1 MQRSVLVPRPG
12 LRLVVL
18 FVAVAVLFLASFPL
32 GRFPIPVDA
41 VLGILGS
48 KLVAVP
54 RTWTDTMETVVLQV
68 RLPRILA
75 SLLVGAALAASGA
88 AYQNVFKNPLVSPA
102 ILGVSAGAGFGAAL
116 AIILQLPWLAVQGSA
131 FVFAVVAALMAVLVG
146 RFVGAGSTIVLVLGG
161 LVISALFQA
170 LISILQYLANPI
182 DTLPTITFWL
192 MGSLAKV
199 TMRDV
204 LFAVVPVALCSG
216 LLYAVRWQI
225 NVLALGSEEA
235 AALGIDRTRVWTI
248 VIVSATLMTA
258 AVVSIGGI
266 IGWVGLLVPHMARMI
281 VGPNFPVLLPA
292 SILLGGGFLLLV
304 DNIGR
309 SAGPLEIPLGI
320 LTALIGAPFFIVLL
334 ARTAKA

>member
-1 MQRSVLVPRPG
+1 MQSSSSAAAPG
-12 LRLVVL
+12 LRLAALLVGVV
-18 FVAVAVLFLASFPL
+18 ALFLVSFPL
-32 GRFPIPVDA
+32 GRYPIPVDT

-48 KLVAVP
+48 QLVSLP

-75 SLLVGAALAASGA
+75 ALLIGAALAASGA
-88 AYQNVFKNPLVSPA
+88 AYQNVFTNPLVSPA

-116 AIILQLPWLAVQGSA
+116 AIVLQLPWLAVQGSA
-131 FVFAVVAALMAVLVG
+131 FVFAIVATGLALLIG
-146 RFVGAGSTIVLVLGG
+146 RWVGAGSTVVLVLGG

-170 LISILQYLANPI
+170 LISILQYLANPV

-192 MGSLAKV
+192 MGGLSRV
-199 TMRDV
+199 SMRDV
-204 LFAVVPVALCSG
+204 LFAVWPVALSCG
-216 LLYAVRWQI
+216 LLYAVRWQVQ
-225 NVLALGSEEA
+225 VLALGSDEA
-235 AALGIDRTRVWTI
+235 TALGIDRSRVWAI

-258 AVVSIGGI
+258 TVVSIGGI
-266 IGWVGLLVPHMARMI
+266 IGWVGLLVPHMARMV

-292 SILLGGGFLLLV
+292 SILMGGGFLLLV

-334 ARTAKA
+334 ARTAKV